1 MFSSCMTKYF
11 SPITECPQ
19 CYQELEERADSTSA
33 EHDRVESSLFNLLI
47 EASPYDPRLND
58 LRDDVRDIASLGQM
72 NSERHDE
79 LQEQVVYHTTAVN
92 ETLRRDISQLDA
104 SLQLLKTIST
114 PVFIQALA
122 AEELMNRTITE
133 FQMARDEIAKLV
145 EFYIPNI
152 TLSLSAINDSHT
164 VTSEALETL
173 RHQVQ
178 LLSMQAY
185 QIHHLVAELLSSTNT
200 SLLAVDD
207 IQSLHEQTQDLASV
221 LQQNLSEY
229 SVNTLTQRVRIISL
243 EIMQVYAAIR
253 EQIDALPTIPSPD
266 TIEELTVN
274 LTSSKN
280 ITESLNQQVVAK
292 EGELSDLKEIVAGRE
307 EEVDSLLETLSE
319 FYNQTTTLKD
329 RVQTIGNLTR
339 DTANNVEQKISL
351 AEEVLENL
359 RNISNDTFEV
369 GRRASRALSS
379 VGELT
384 TETNAVL
391 DSVAAI
397 QQNVSELLNT
407 VQEASQNTDNAENI
421 TQSALTVS
429 LFYKPR
435 RHF

>member
-1 MFSSCMTKYF
+1 MTKYF

-72 NSERHDE
+72 YSQRHDE
-79 LQEQVVYHTTAVN
+79 LQEQVVYLTTAVN

-152 TLSLSAINDSHT
+152 TLSLSAINGSHI

-173 RHQVQ
+173 GHQVQ
-178 LLSMQAY
+178 LLSTQAY
-185 QIHHLVAELLSSTNT
+185 QIHHLVVELLSSTNT

-207 IQSLHEQTQDLASV
+207 IQSFHEQTQDIASV
-221 LQQNLSEY
+221 LQQNLSYIEY

-253 EQIDALPTIPSPD
+253 EQMGALPTIPSPD
-266 TIEELTVN
+266 TIEELTVD

-292 EGELSDLKEIVAGRE
+292 EGELSDLQEIIAGRE

-319 FYNQTTTLKD
+319 FYNQTATLEE

-369 GRRASRALSS
+369 GRRASQALGS

-384 TETNAVL
+384 TEANAVL

-407 VQEASQNTDNAENI
+407 VQEASQNTQNAENI

>member
-1 MFSSCMTKYF
+1 MTKYF

-72 NSERHDE
+72 YSERHDE
-79 LQEQVVYHTTAVN
+79 LQEQVVYFTTAVN

-207 IQSLHEQTQDLASV
+207 IQSFHEQTQDLASV
-221 LQQNLSEY
+221 LQQRLSYIEY

-280 ITESLNQQVVAK
+280 ITESLTQQVVAK
-292 EGELSDLKEIVAGRE
+292 EGELSDLQEIVAGRE

-319 FYNQTTTLKD
+319 FYNQTTTIED

-339 DTANNVEQKISL
+339 DTANKVEQKISL

-384 TETNAVL
+384 TEANAVL

-407 VQEASQNTDNAENI
+407 VQEASQNTQNAENI

-429 LFYKPR
+429 VL
-435 RHF
+435 

>member
-1 MFSSCMTKYF
+1 MTKYF

-72 NSERHDE
+72 YSERHDE
-79 LQEQVVYHTTAVN
+79 LQEQVVYLTTAVN

-122 AEELMNRTITE
+122 AEELMNRTITK

-207 IQSLHEQTQDLASV
+207 IQSFHEQTQDLASV
-221 LQQNLSEY
+221 LQQNLSYIEY

-292 EGELSDLKEIVAGRE
+292 EGELSDLQEIVAGRE

-319 FYNQTTTLKD
+319 FYKQTATLED

-339 DTANNVEQKISL
+339 DTANKVEQKISL

-369 GRRASRALSS
+369 GMRASQALGS

-429 LFYKPR
+429 VL
-435 RHF
+435 

>member
-1 MFSSCMTKYF
+1 MTKYF

-72 NSERHDE
+72 YSERHDE
-79 LQEQVVYHTTAVN
+79 LQEQVVYLTTAVN

-152 TLSLSAINDSHT
+152 TLSLSAINDSHI

-207 IQSLHEQTQDLASV
+207 IQSFHEQTQDIASV
-221 LQQNLSEY
+221 LQQNLSYIEY

-243 EIMQVYAAIR
+243 EIMQVYAAIG
-253 EQIDALPTIPSPD
+253 EQMDALPTIPSPD
-266 TIEELTVN
+266 TIKELTVN
-274 LTSSKN
+274 LNSSKN

-292 EGELSDLKEIVAGRE
+292 EGELSDLQEIVAGRE

-319 FYNQTTTLKD
+319 FYNQTTTLED

-339 DTANNVEQKISL
+339 DTANKVEQKISL

-359 RNISNDTFEV
+359 RKISNDTFEV

-421 TQSALTVS
+421 TLRV
-429 LFYKPR
+429 L
-435 RHF
+435 

>member
-1 MFSSCMTKYF
+1 MTKYF

-72 NSERHDE
+72 YSERH
-79 LQEQVVYHTTAVN
+79 EQVVYLTTAVN

-207 IQSLHEQTQDLASV
+207 IQSFHEQTQDLASV
-221 LQQNLSEY
+221 LQQNLSYIEY

-292 EGELSDLKEIVAGRE
+292 EGELSDLQEIVAGRE

-319 FYNQTTTLKD
+319 FYKQTATLED

-339 DTANNVEQKISL
+339 DTANKVEQKISL

-369 GRRASRALSS
+369 GMRASQALGS

-429 LFYKPR
+429 VL
-435 RHF
+435 

>member
-1 MFSSCMTKYF
+1 MTKYF

-33 EHDRVESSLFNLLI
+33 EHNRVESSLFNLLI
-47 EASPYDPRLND
+47 EASPYNPRLND

-72 NSERHDE
+72 YSQRHDE
-79 LQEQVVYHTTAVN
+79 LQEQVVYLTTAVN

-152 TLSLSAINDSHT
+152 TLSLSAINGSHI

-185 QIHHLVAELLSSTNT
+185 QIHHLVVELLSSTNT

-207 IQSLHEQTQDLASV
+207 IQSFHEQTQDLASV
-221 LQQNLSEY
+221 LQQNLSYIEY

-253 EQIDALPTIPSPD
+253 EQMDALPTIPSPD

-274 LTSSKN
+274 LTSYKN

-292 EGELSDLKEIVAGRE
+292 EGELSDLQEIIAGRE

-319 FYNQTTTLKD
+319 FYNQTATLEE

-391 DSVAAI
+391 DSVTAI

-407 VQEASQNTDNAENI
+407 VQEASQNTQNAENI

>member
-1 MFSSCMTKYF
+1 
-11 SPITECPQ
+11 
-19 CYQELEERADSTSA
+19 
-33 EHDRVESSLFNLLI
+33 
-47 EASPYDPRLND
+47 
-58 LRDDVRDIASLGQM
+58 M
-72 NSERHDE
+72 N
-79 LQEQVVYHTTAVN
+79 Q
-92 ETLRRDISQLDA
+92 
-104 SLQLLKTIST
+104 
-114 PVFIQALA
+114 
-122 AEELMNRTITE
+122 TITE
-133 FQMARDEIAKLV
+133 FKMARDEIAKLV

-164 VTSEALETL
+164 VTSEALQTL
-173 RHQVQ
+173 RHQVK

-221 LQQNLSEY
+221 LQQNLSYIEY
-229 SVNTLTQRVRIISL
+229 SVNTLTQRVRMISL

-253 EQIDALPTIPSPD
+253 EQMGALPTIPSPD

-280 ITESLNQQVVAK
+280 ITESLTQQVVAK
-292 EGELSDLKEIVAGRE
+292 EGELSDLQEIVAGRE

-319 FYNQTTTLKD
+319 FYNQTTTLED

-359 RNISNDTFEV
+359 RNINNDTFEV

-379 VGELT
+379 VGEFT
-384 TETNAVL
+384 TEANAVL

-429 LFYKPR
+429 AL
-435 RHF
+435 

>member
-1 MFSSCMTKYF
+1 MTKKF

-47 EASPYDPRLND
+47 EASPYDPRLNN

-72 NSERHDE
+72 YSQRHDE
-79 LQEQVVYHTTAVN
+79 LQEQVVYLTTAVN

-152 TLSLSAINDSHT
+152 TLSLSAINGSHI

-200 SLLAVDD
+200 YLLAVDD
-207 IQSLHEQTQDLASV
+207 IQSFHEQTQDIASV
-221 LQQNLSEY
+221 LQQNLSYIEY
-229 SVNTLTQRVRIISL
+229 SVNTLTQRVRFISL

-253 EQIDALPTIPSPD
+253 EQMGALPTIPSPD

-280 ITESLNQQVVAK
+280 ITESLTQQVVAK
-292 EGELSDLKEIVAGRE
+292 EGELSDLQEIIAGRE

-319 FYNQTTTLKD
+319 FYNQTATLEE

-359 RNISNDTFEV
+359 RNISNNTFEV

-429 LFYKPR
+429 VL
-435 RHF
+435 